1 MLGQLLTLKLKHLFP
16 SYWSII
22 IEAKLNIRVFIFKNP
37 IVNLKYTL
45 TTCQDIME
53 ISLATNAHERMR
65 AKIMLYG
72 FYFINGIKW
81 KLLTIIF
88 DGALTLGQRYQIS
101 SKIPNIPSHLVTHY
115 TWEVYK
121 LFPSI

>member
-1 MLGQLLTLKLKHLFP
+1 MKFGSRAFP
-16 SYWSII
+16 TII

-37 IVNLKYTL
+37 IVNLKCTL

-88 DGALTLGQRYQIS
+88 DGALTLGS
-101 SKIPNIPSHLVTHY
+101 ALPN
-115 TWEVYK
+115 
-121 LFPSI
+121 